1 MPNLYDQDLRK
12 RTIAYWQETN
22 NKSKTARTFGICR
35 NTLDSWID
43 LYQEQGNTEPKKAQP
58 TGVKHIITDLD
69 SFERYVKSKQFN
81 TAKQLRE
88 QYLKDHPDVSISYN
102 AFVDTLHRINW
113 TFKKRP
119 SPTKNQTP

>member
-43 LYQEQGNTEPKKAQP
+43 LYQEQGNTQPKKA
-58 TGVKHIITDLD
+58 
-69 SFERYVKSKQFN
+69 
-81 TAKQLRE
+81 
-88 QYLKDHPDVSISYN
+88 
-102 AFVDTLHRINW
+102 
-113 TFKKRP
+113 
-119 SPTKNQTP
+119 

>member
-1 MPNLYDQDLRK
+1 MMSEIKKLSLLVLINMAAA
-12 RTIAYWQETN
+12 TSAYAARIVDTANQKAVN
-22 NKSKTARTFGICR
+22 NVQWNKIK
-35 NTLDSWID
+35 NID
-43 LYQEQGNTEPKKAQP
+43 VKQP

-69 SFERYVKSKQFN
+69 SFERYVKAKQFN